1 MLMDRYRIVSRHT
14 VRQTSADPLEP
25 LSVGNG
31 EFAFTADVT
40 GLQTFP
46 SFHAEGMRLGTQ
58 AQWAWH
64 SAPNPEGFVIEDS
77 FEDYETAGGRTV
89 PYATTG
95 PDFGDPTADHRGK
108 RARQWLRENPHRVDL
123 GRIGFVRP
131 DGSPL
136 QLRDLGAVSQR
147 LDLWRGRIESRFE
160 LDGTLVEVTTT
171 CDPELDLLAVRIE
184 SPLLAKG
191 ELAVGTRFP
200 YAVGNW
206 SDPSDWTAPTCHRSD
221 VTVRGNRAD
230 ITRVLDDDV
239 HHVVLAW
246 SNGAK
251 LKQVGPHEFVLYSDG
266 IGVVELT
273 ATFSPTSVAATPPTV
288 AETLATAEVHWAEF
302 WSTGGMVDLSGCT
315 DPRAEEL
322 ERRIVLSQ
330 YLTAIHC
337 AGSTPPQETGLVTNS
352 WRGKFHLEMHW
363 WHAAHFALW
372 NHTPLLERSLAWYE
386 RILPVAQENA
396 RVQGYSGARW
406 PKQVGPQGR
415 ESPSDV
421 GALLIWQQ
429 PHPIYFAELVW
440 RRQPSRRT
448 LERFARLVF
457 ESAAFMAAYATWD
470 PRQERFDLGPPL
482 VSAQEKAFPSR
493 AEARNPSFELAYWA
507 WGLETAQTWRQRL
520 GLARIPAWDAV
531 AKQLAPLPTRNGLYV
546 ELEHP
551 VTEREGHPTMVGAL
565 GFVPDVGQVQPER
578 MRATL
583 RDVLSRWEWSD
594 TWGWD
599 YPLLAMTACR
609 VGEPR
614 LAVDALLMDAPKNH
628 YLGNGHNFQRPGTLP
643 LYLPGNGGLLYAV
656 AMMAAGWDGAPE
668 GPAPGFPSTGWQVRA
683 ENISP
688 AP

>member
-1 MLMDRYRIVSRHT
+1 
-14 VRQTSADPLEP
+14 
-25 LSVGNG
+25 
-31 EFAFTADVT
+31 
-40 GLQTFP
+40 
-46 SFHAEGMRLGTQ
+46 
-58 AQWAWH
+58 
-64 SAPNPEGFVIEDS
+64 
-77 FEDYETAGGRTV
+77 
-89 PYATTG
+89 
-95 PDFGDPTADHRGK
+95 
-108 RARQWLRENPHRVDL
+108 
-123 GRIGFVRP
+123 
-131 DGSPL
+131 
-136 QLRDLGAVSQR
+136 
-147 LDLWRGRIESRFE
+147 
-160 LDGTLVEVTTT
+160 
-171 CDPELDLLAVRIE
+171 
-184 SPLLAKG
+184 
-191 ELAVGTRFP
+191 
-200 YAVGNW
+200 
-206 SDPSDWTAPTCHRSD
+206 
-221 VTVRGNRAD
+221 
-230 ITRVLDDDV
+230 
-239 HHVVLAW
+239 
-246 SNGAK
+246 
-251 LKQVGPHEFVLYSDG
+251 
-266 IGVVELT
+266 
-273 ATFSPTSVAATPPTV
+273 
-288 AETLATAEVHWAEF
+288 
-302 WSTGGMVDLSGCT
+302 MVDLSGCT

-386 RILPVAQENA
+386 RTLPVAQENA

-421 GALLIWQQ
+421 GAILIWQQ

-448 LERFARLVF
+448 LERFARVVF

-470 PRQERFDLGPPL
+470 PRHERFDLGPPL

-507 WGLETAQTWRQRL
+507 WGLETAQAWRERL

-531 AKQLAPLPTRNGLYV
+531 AKQLAPLPMRNGLYV

-565 GFVPDVGQVQPER
+565 GFVPDVGQVQTER

-656 AMMAAGWDGAPE
+656 AMMAAGWDGAPD
-668 GPAPGFPSTGWQVRA
+668 GPTPGFPSTGWQVRA